1 MRTLLLLL
9 LTFVFFLAIP
19 FRMPAQ
25 WTFLDLPVESQQ
37 AQVMQRIGTTD
48 ITITYSRPAVKGR
61 AIWGATVPYDRIWRA
76 GANENTVITVSS
88 DVTVEGQPLKAGT
101 YGLHMIPT
109 KTAWTVIFSTDHRS
123 WGSFFHKPENDALRV
138 TVTPRPCPM
147 TEHLSYTFDALT
159 GNSAELRLRWET
171 LEIPVRIGVDVNAVV
186 LARMDDQ
193 LKGLSAFN
201 WEPWYEAARYCH
213 DEGIGADKVMAWI
226 DRSIALRP
234 NFENQALKADLLDG
248 AGRSTEAAALRRNML
263 EVATNGELNRHGYTL
278 LQAGKQAEAV
288 QAFELNAKRHPQ
300 DPNVF
305 DSLGEGYMTVGNKN
319 AAIKAFKKSLSM
331 DPAENV
337 RANSL
342 ACLNKL
348 GVDTS
353 SYAAARK

>member
-1 MRTLLLLL
+1 MLLL
-9 LTFVFFLAIP
+9 VIP
-19 FRMPAQ
+19 CRVPAQ

-48 ITITYSRPAVKGR
+48 IAVTYSRPAVKGR
-61 AIWGATVPYDRIWRA
+61 TIWGTTVPYDRIWRA
-76 GANENTVITVSS
+76 GANENTVITLSS
-88 DVTVEGQPLKAGT
+88 DVTVEGQTLKAGT

-109 KTAWTVIFSTDHRS
+109 TSTWTMIFSTDHQS

-159 GNSAELRLRWET
+159 SSSAEMRLRWET
-171 LEIPVRIGVDVNAVV
+171 LEIPVRIGVDVHAVV
-186 LARMDDQ
+186 LARMEDQ
-193 LKGLSAFN
+193 LKGLSAFS

-234 NFENQALKADLLDG
+234 NFENQALKADLLDA
-248 AGRSTEAAALRRNML
+248 AGGSTEAATLRRNML

-278 LQAGKQAEAV
+278 LQSGKHAEAV
-288 QAFELNAKRHPQ
+288 QAFELNAKRHPK

-305 DSLGEGYMTVGNKN
+305 DSLGEGYMTVGNTN

-331 DPAENV
+331 DPPEGV
-337 RANSL
+337 RANSI
-342 ACLNKL
+342 ACLKKL

-353 SYAAARK
+353 SYTTVKKN